1 MASSGDGGRELAV
14 SGHGEPAALA
24 VSGHDERAALAVS
37 GHGER
42 AAVEVLDCLDY
53 PCTARLRFRRL
64 LGYLRENTCGE
75 IYSVARAR
83 LGVIFHVEDLV
94 EQVKEGKL
102 REASNYVR
110 IYAPFEQSSD
120 EAELLVSFL
129 NDLMAI
135 SSFAEG
141 DIMVAGIVCD
151 WFKNLYKHP
160 LLSKYPC
167 FASLVADVLFLRP
180 HHVRNSLDWQL
191 VRNKAAELVEEMAYK
206 APELRD
212 ATHYPRGQNNLYE

>member
-1 MASSGDGGRELAV
+1 MASSGDGAPE
-14 SGHGEPAALA
+14 
-24 VSGHDERAALAVS
+24 LAVS

-42 AAVEVLDCLDY
+42 AAMPISGHGERAAVSKGTPLDSLDY

-75 IYSVARAR
+75 IYSVAKAR

-102 REASNYVR
+102 MEAFNYVR

-120 EAELLVSFL
+120 EAELLVLFL

-135 SSFAEG
+135 SSFAQG
-141 DIMVAGIVCD
+141 DIMVQG
-151 WFKNLYKHP
+151 
-160 LLSKYPC
+160 LSATGSKTCTSILCSPSIP
-167 FASLVADVLFLRP
+167 ASLP
-180 HHVRNSLDWQL
+180 SLLMYSSCAQIMSGTPWTG
-191 VRNKAAELVEEMAYK
+191 N
-206 APELRD
+206 P
-212 ATHYPRGQNNLYE
+212 

>member
-42 AAVEVLDCLDY
+42 AAVEVLDSLDY

-75 IYSVARAR
+75 IYSVY
-83 LGVIFHVEDLV
+83 DLV